1 MAIAMLSAALLSHGF
16 RLYLTAPAFNYP
28 SWLLNICSLSCFAL
42 ATIERSNYI
51 KTLRPRKGIIGLV
64 ILVTL
69 GMMVW
74 TVTSNDFL
82 PMEAHIGFCVLLIS
96 TPLQF
101 RFFRRKECQLL
112 LLTTLLLLP
121 TPFVSLFN
129 WSPAPWC
136 DFYDVIHLLI
146 TAAMYASYR
155 SCLAQE

>member
-1 MAIAMLSAALLSHGF
+1 MAFATLSAALLSHGF
-16 RLYLTAPAFNYP
+16 RLYLTNPAFNYP

-42 ATIERSNYI
+42 ATIERSNHL
-51 KTLRPRKGIIGLV
+51 KPLRPREWMIGV
-64 ILVTL
+64 VALVTL

-74 TVTSNDFL
+74 TVISNDFL
-82 PMEAHIGFCVLLIS
+82 PMIIHIGFSVLVIS

-101 RFFRRKECQLL
+101 RFIHRKECQLL
-112 LLTTLLLLP
+112 LLTTLLLIP
-121 TPFVSLFN
+121 TPFVSIFS

-136 DFYDVIHLLI
+136 DFWDVTHLLI